1 MNDIVA
7 DGLERERARTTA
19 QHCSG
24 EPCVA
29 ISRFGARL
37 AVLCKFVDAV
47 LPRLTA
53 EQCAQIVPSFREGV
67 EDALSRIDDIAVS
80 GEYQTTFIEQTNVL
94 LTALE
99 GRR

>member
-1 MNDIVA
+1 M
-7 DGLERERARTTA
+7 
-19 QHCSG
+19 
-24 EPCVA
+24 
-29 ISRFGARL
+29 
-37 AVLCKFVDAV
+37 
-47 LPRLTA
+47 
-53 EQCAQIVPSFREGV
+53 QIVPPFREGI